1 MVSLPSSSLGS
12 PPSELPLLFPFNSRI
27 MSMVVK
33 VLNGPNTT
41 SPAVAY
47 GTFTDPTTAMPDM
60 GMSEE
65 DITGGGVIP
74 TILIVLAG
82 VFFAILTTAGNLM
95 VLISFK
101 IDRQLQTISNY
112 FLFSLAVADV
122 MIGCISIPLMTY
134 YLSRGRW
141 DIGYIACQFW
151 LCLDYLMSNASVL
164 NLLLISF
171 DRFFSVTRPL
181 SYRPRRT
188 TRKALIMISCTYIIS
203 TLLWPPWIVLWPYIE
218 GSFKTEDDKCVV
230 QFLSTNTYVTVG
242 TAIAAFY
249 LPVTIMICLYSR
261 VYYETKKRQRE
272 FSRLQA
278 NQEFKIST
286 STMDE
291 RTGLL
296 SRSFRSHFNSTLRRR
311 KKPKKNRSVR
321 DRLASAP
328 SSNSISK
335 QNSSTSR
342 RDRKWSTG
350 PRNSINRG
358 RRWAWLRI
366 CTTRSMNSSEESSEA
381 VGGVLCDNIS
391 IASSVARRGKGVDSR
406 PHSPPQT
413 IEDSLSMATDAVD
426 SGNCTMRN
434 GSRRSERVP
443 LNRGNTQNNCIAP
456 AVPNDCYTVV
466 IELNEQGDRPSI
478 RLTEDWNGVSARS
491 RSKSEALT
499 PRDEISKLNSV
510 SESAPSAPLG
520 MSSFA
525 AGIGGLIRNGR
536 ARIMN
541 GGGSGERKSEKER
554 KKNERRQESK
564 AAKTLSAILFAF
576 ILTWTPYNVIVCWE
590 AFYPNTIPEYL
601 FNISY
606 CLCYINSTINPLCY
620 ALCNARFRHTYKRI
634 LRCQFKAERPTMA
647 NAYYRRQ

>member
-1 MVSLPSSSLGS
+1 MKIQIIDV
-12 PPSELPLLFPFNSRI
+12 
-27 MSMVVK
+27 

-41 SPAVAY
+41 SAAVAY
-47 GTFTDPTTAMPDM
+47 GTFTDPTTAMPDL
-60 GMSEE
+60 GMIEE
-65 DITGGGVIP
+65 DTGGGAVIE
-74 TILIVLAG
+74 TSLIVIAG
-82 VFFAILTTAGNLM
+82 VFFAILTTVGNLM

-122 MIGCISIPLMTY
+122 MIGFISIPLMTY
-134 YLSRGRW
+134 YLSRGKW

-278 NQEFKIST
+278 NQEGKVST

-296 SRSFRSHFNSTLRRR
+296 SRSFRSHKQSTIRRT
-311 KKPKKNRSVR
+311 KKPKKVSNRSVR
-321 DRLASAP
+321 DNLTSAP

-350 PRNSINRG
+350 GPRNSINRG
-358 RRWAWLRI
+358 RRWAWLRM
-366 CTTRSMNSSEESSEA
+366 CTTRSMNSSEDSSEA
-381 VGGVLCDNIS
+381 VGGVPGDNVSIS
-391 IASSVARRGKGVDSR
+391 SSVARGRGKGVDSR

-413 IEDSLSMATDAVD
+413 IEDTISNATDAVD

-434 GSRRSERVP
+434 GSRRSDRIV
-443 LNRGNTQNNCIAP
+443 LNRTNCVGQNNSVAP
-456 AVPNDCYTVV
+456 AGTNDCYTVV
-466 IELNEQGDRPSI
+466 IELNEQGDRPTI
-478 RLTEDWNGVSARS
+478 RLSEDCNGVNARS
-491 RSKSEALT
+491 RSKSEAIG
-499 PRDEISKLNSV
+499 PPDEIRKLTAV
-510 SESAPSAPLG
+510 SDAPLETQR

-525 AGIGGLIRNGR
+525 AGIGGLLRNGR